1 MSKPTNLVPNL
12 NEIMEE
18 YTEKEEET
26 VQVTQAEI
34 GQGEERAKVSAK
46 PEQPVEE
53 SRKRKIGDE
62 EVREEINGEKA
73 SDWTSD
79 MAYVA

>member
-12 NEIMEE
+12 NESMEE
-18 YTEKEEET
+18 YIEKEEET
-26 VQVTQAEI
+26 IQVTQAET

-62 EVREEINGEKA
+62 EVREESSGEKV
-73 SDWTSD
+73 SNWISD